1 MTDEHVR
8 RDLFGMSIDPAN
20 PVVALCAAG
29 MERDGVP
36 EEALSFFQQAWAA
49 RRDDYDAAI
58 AAHYLA
64 RHQPSPDATHQWNAL
79 AVAHAERVPRD
90 QISELLPSLYLNLA
104 SSLAALGQ
112 PGEARRALDL
122 AAEHL
127 VALPVDG
134 YRAMLS
140 RGIDRLRSSLHP
152 VGA

>member
-1 MTDEHVR
+1 MT
-8 RDLFGMSIDPAN
+8 IDPAN

-36 EEALSFFQQAWAA
+36 EEAMSFFERAWAA

-64 RHQPSPDATHQWNAL
+64 RHQPTPDATHHWNAL

-90 QISELLPSLYLNLA
+90 RISELLPSLYLNHA
-104 SSLAALGQ
+104 SSLATLEQLAA
-112 PGEARRALDL
+112 ARRALDL

-127 VALPVDG
+127 AALPDDG

-140 RGIDRLRSSLHP
+140 RGIDRLRSSLHRA
-152 VGA
+152 GD